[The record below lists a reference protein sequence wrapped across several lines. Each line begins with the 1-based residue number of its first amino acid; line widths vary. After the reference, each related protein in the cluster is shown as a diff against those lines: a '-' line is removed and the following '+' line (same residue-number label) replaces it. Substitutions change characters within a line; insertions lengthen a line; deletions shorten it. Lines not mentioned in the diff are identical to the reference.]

1 MDNLDSLATVLGC
14 HTGQLPSTYLGLPLG
29 APHKLVAAWDA
40 IEERMRKKLALWKRN
55 YISKGSR
62 LTLIKSTLASLL
74 IYQLSLVRMPISL
87 AKRLEKLQR
96 NFLWEGGALKKKPH
110 LVNWD
115 VISSNKGQRGLG
127 LRSLTSLNKVLLG
140 KWIWRF
146 ASEENCIS
154 KSLIYSKFGKDD
166 LGWWVNTPRGP
177 FGVGLWK
184 EILKEASWVKDN
196 WKFRVGN
203 GTRVRFWTDFWCGPS
218 TLSHSFPSLF
228 EIVANKSITMAE
240 AWNHLDDEGGWNR
253 NCVRAFN
260 DWVIDLVVNLLHVL
274 QNERVSTALDRVIW
288 KGAVDATF
296 TICNAYNLLV
306 SSSVSRFPVKLIWM
320 AYVPSKVSFFTWEAA
335 WGKVL
340 ALDKLQRRG

>member
-1 MDNLDSLATVLGC
+1 MIC
-14 HTGQLPSTYLGLPLG
+14 
-29 APHKLVAAWDA
+29 
-40 IEERMRKKLALWKRN
+40 
-55 YISKGSR
+55 
-62 LTLIKSTLASLL
+62 
-74 IYQLSLVRMPISL
+74 
-87 AKRLEKLQR
+87 
-96 NFLWEGGALKKKPH
+96 
-110 LVNWD
+110 
-115 VISSNKGQRGLG
+115 SNKGQGGLG
-127 LRSLTSLNKVLLG
+127 LRSLTSLNKVLLS

-146 ASEENCIS
+146 ASEEDCIS
-154 KSLIYSKFGKDD
+154 KSLIYSKFGKYD

-203 GTRVRFWTDFWCGPS
+203 GSRVRFWTDFWCGPS

-240 AWNHLDDEGGWNR
+240 AWNHLDDEGGWNL

-260 DWVIDLVVNLLHVL
+260 DWEIYLVVNLLHVL
-274 QNERVSTALDRVIW
+274 QKERVSTALDRVIW

-306 SSSVSRFPVKLIWM
+306 SSSVSRFPVKQIWM

-335 WGKVL
+335 WG
-340 ALDKLQRRG
+340 RS